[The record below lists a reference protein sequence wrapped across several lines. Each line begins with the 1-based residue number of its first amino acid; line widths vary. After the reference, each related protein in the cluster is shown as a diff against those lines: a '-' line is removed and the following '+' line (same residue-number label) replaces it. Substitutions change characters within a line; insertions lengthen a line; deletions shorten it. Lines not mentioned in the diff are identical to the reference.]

1 MTQII
6 STTTVYDYQ
15 SILSMM
21 DMILIFNGGIVLYG
35 LYRIFK
41 VFRG

>member
-6 STTTVYDYQ
+6 STTTTYDYQ
-15 SILSMM
+15 SSLSIMNM
-21 DMILIFNGGIVLYG
+21 FLIFNGGMILYG